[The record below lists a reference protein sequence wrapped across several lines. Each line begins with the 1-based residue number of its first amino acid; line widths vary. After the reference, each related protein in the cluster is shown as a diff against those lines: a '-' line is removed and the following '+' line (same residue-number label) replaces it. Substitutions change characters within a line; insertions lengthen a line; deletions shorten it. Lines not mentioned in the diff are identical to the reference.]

1 MWLTEA
7 LERPDCAAQGTGG
20 ELRRRC
26 TDGVRGRGCRGG
38 APGLLIRREDAG
50 SCCERE
56 PGVSDARDSPA
67 VCNYGGG

>member
-1 MWLTEA
+1 MWLTEG

-50 SCCERE
+50 SCCKRE
-56 PGVSDARDSPA
+56 PVVREARNLPA
-67 VCNYGGG
+67 V